1 MKIRYAGTDKRVKF
15 SDYLGISIY
24 EWDEADYGLTITL
37 FGREF
42 NFLIWRGIKSK

>member
-1 MKIRYAGTDKRVKF
+1 MKIRYAGTDKRVKS

-24 EWDEADYGLTITL
+24 EWDEADYGLTIIL